1 MLQKLNTPG
10 GHLALVFL
18 AFLVGVLM
26 VVFQVEHGTYV
37 LLTAAGVFFGAVR
50 SGDRDPVAPSTQIP
64 KSQTLP
70 RKPAAALKPSVS
82 R

>member
-50 SGDRDPVAPSTQIP
+50 GGDRDPATPNPLES
-64 KSQTLP
+64 KSRSRGQKGP
-70 RKPAAALKPSVS
+70 EHPPAI
-82 R
+82 RR

>member
-26 VVFQVEHGTYV
+26 VVFHVEHGTYV
-37 LLTAAGVFFGAVR
+37 LLTAAGVFFAIVRGGQEWFQEGNHRRRANPGPAGAGPNAIVR
-50 SGDRDPVAPSTQIP
+50 
-64 KSQTLP
+64 
-70 RKPAAALKPSVS
+70 
-82 R
+82 